1 MNIRVPSPT
10 RGEGEKERVRRDDS
24 NSHRHLAMPH
34 RRARGEP
41 LRGVDDGVG
50 VHAVV
55 AVEVVDGAGLA
66 EMLDA
71 CPLSGVLQTQT
82 GHRLRSIKCQQRPR
96 VVPQTGG
103 VLAKLDSARY
113 RQLQHQELGRRPA
126 PTCSPSKVAF
136 FLRKKMWPVRQLNG
150 TSHHG
155 VMRSSLRRRGRE

>member
-1 MNIRVPSPT
+1 MAVANQGG
-10 RGEGEKERVRRDDS
+10 RGNEALMSGDDLRFGS
-24 NSHRHLAMPH
+24 IASFDRCPRHVGFAFDSRPIAAAQQTNAM
-34 RRARGEP
+34 GQE
-41 LRGVDDGVG
+41 
-50 VHAVV
+50 
-55 AVEVVDGAGLA
+55 
-66 EMLDA
+66 
-71 CPLSGVLQTQT
+71 
-82 GHRLRSIKCQQRPR
+82 RPR